1 MTDPMPDTPA
11 STSDAPASTSDAS
24 APMPDA
30 PGSAPSRWPAIA
42 ARLDAYERLI
52 RLDKPIGILLLLW
65 PTLTALWTAGFGQ
78 PPLHLVLIFTM
89 GTILMR
95 SAGCAV
101 NDWADRKF
109 DAHVQRTAQRPLATG
124 EIAPW
129 EALLLGNVLALL
141 AFLFVLATNTT
152 TALLSVPAVAIAFIY
167 PFFKRFFT
175 LPQAFLGI
183 AFSFGIPMAYA
194 ATFDTV
200 PLIAW
205 WLLLLNLF
213 WVIAY
218 DTEYAMVDRD
228 DDRRLGLKTAAIA
241 FGRFDVIAV
250 MLCYVIYLA
259 GMAYVGVVREA
270 GPFYYAGLAIAA
282 GCAAWHGWLI
292 RNRDRDGCFR
302 AFLHNHWLGLAV
314 FAGTVIDF
322 AVRVNAWPRTF

>member
-1 MTDPMPDTPA
+1 MRESRNHAPRPA
-11 STSDAPASTSDAS
+11 PL
-24 APMPDA
+24 
-30 PGSAPSRWPAIA
+30 RWQKAA
-42 ARLDAYERLI
+42 ARLDAYERLV

-65 PTLTALWTAGFGQ
+65 PTLTALWIAALGQ
-78 PPLHLVLIFTM
+78 PSLRLVLIFTV

-101 NDWADRKF
+101 NDWADRRY
-109 DAHVQRTAQRPLATG
+109 DAHVQRTAQRPVATG

-129 EALLLGNVLALL
+129 EALLLGNVLAFV

-194 ATFDTV
+194 ATLDTV

-205 WLLLLNLF
+205 WMLLLNLF

-228 DDRRLGLKTAAIA
+228 DDRRLGLKTSAIA
-241 FGRFDVIAV
+241 FGRFDVLAI
-250 MLCYVIYLA
+250 MSCYAIYLA
-259 GMAYVGVVREA
+259 GMAYAGVGREA
-270 GPFYYAGLAIAA
+270 GPIYYAGLAVAA
-282 GCAAWHGWLI
+282 GCALWHWRLI
-292 RNRDRDGCFR
+292 RGKDRDGCFR
-302 AFLHNHWLGLAV
+302 AFLHNHWFGLAV
-314 FAGTVIDF
+314 FAGTALDF
-322 AVRVNAWPRTF
+322 AVHEHAWPPAF